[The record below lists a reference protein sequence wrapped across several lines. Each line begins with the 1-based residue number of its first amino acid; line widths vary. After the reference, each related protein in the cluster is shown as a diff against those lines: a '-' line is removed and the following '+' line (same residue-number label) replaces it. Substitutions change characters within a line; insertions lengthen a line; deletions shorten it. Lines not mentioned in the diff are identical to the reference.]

1 MSSYQVM
8 GDFLQ
13 RHAYTNVWCSPAQ
26 DKQENLKLA
35 RISPINGYWIKFRHL
50 WRTILLPEI
59 KGRYHVYHIGQIHPS
74 ILGLFTNDK
83 GAWVSAPYAMNEENL
98 LIDVYNDRGIQ
109 VPRGQVYFIVTQDKN
124 LLMAV
129 KISQQEP
136 NKLDIDMET
145 EPLYVRFYSNAYFES
160 ARHNQNT
167 ELIKCL
173 SARPM
178 TVGEVNTLQAK
189 IAQMS
194 TNQEQMLYFVNG
206 IKVDSVDLVT
216 AQPGDYIDA
225 VFDGSIKR
233 TVTFN
238 VSGLQEFNSTADGIR
253 KYLIHYQG
261 AVDTIE
267 YRDDVDLFLNCKQSN
282 GRNKGVYMN
291 KNDDRMLRM
300 VTHRDYSIPVTRVDG
315 LASANSFLAETSKL
329 QVKLYI
335 RHSGYKRP
343 LVHENNRIKELYK
356 LSDDKVVRAML
367 GIDSTVSV
375 WTAAALEA
383 SEYVRVMGMQF
394 GEISRQ
400 AVQKAYGYN
409 AISTLLGYTPKKPR
423 NESGIKLV
431 DIPEGLRGC
440 CTVYEYDAN
449 GVLLGYS
456 QSTLDNTHSCQ
467 FAGTALVEVVFGLG
481 GTSLDYYDNIRES
494 NVPTNLNYRFYR
506 STTLGG
512 VPQNDWVDVTGSAE
526 YLGQPGHFKWVS
538 MTNKYNRVISNKK
551 HLAYDLDVGMTA
563 GVYVFNIVHDT
574 LQAGIYRKMDIPMG
588 ELDLFLNGHSLIENL
603 DYYVTGHTVTIVN
616 KKFLDS
622 AKEKQRVTVRYTGFC
637 DSELKRYVSD
647 EVGFVYHGVL
657 SHNNRFDLRDDRVMR
672 VTCGGALYAKE
683 ELKFAEDGVEV
694 RITDALN
701 GSPYQL
707 RDIVVP
713 MNNYLVADG
722 KLDDSTYT
730 EREKSN
736 VINKEVS
743 DYLTRML
750 PEKQITQPNAIPAR
764 YQVYSPFFAR
774 ILDDLQTGVLWDD
787 KFYEHFGDEYVREL
801 VTPYLPLLDNDPIGG
816 NREIDTR
823 YVVVHPHS
831 YSTFVTVDMY
841 RWRVLQRIAG
851 VYGNGLI
858 DLSSMIRVQQF

>member
-35 RISPINGYWIKFRHL
+35 RISPINGHWIKFRHL
-50 WRTILLPEI
+50 WRLIYLPEI
-59 KGRYHVYHIGQIHPS
+59 KGRYHVFHIGQIHSS
-74 ILGLFTNDK
+74 IIGLFTNDR
-83 GAWVSAPYAMNEENL
+83 GAWVSAPYAMNKENL
-98 LIDVYNDRGIQ
+98 IVDVYNDRGIQ
-109 VPRGQVYFIVTQDKN
+109 VPRGLVHFIVTQDRN

-129 KISQQEP
+129 KISEQYP
-136 NKLDIDMET
+136 NKLDVDLEQ

-160 ARHNQNT
+160 ARHNQAT
-167 ELIKCL
+167 DLIKCI
-173 SARPM
+173 SGRPT
-178 TVGEVNTLQAK
+178 TVGEINTMQGK

-194 TNQEQMLYFVNG
+194 TNQEQLLCFVNG
-206 IKVDSVDLVT
+206 VKVDNIDLVT
-216 AQPGDYIDA
+216 TQPGDYVDA
-225 VFDGSIKR
+225 IYDGSIKR

-238 VSGLQEFNSTADGIR
+238 VSGLEEFNSDVDGLR
-253 KYLIHYQG
+253 KYLLHYQG
-261 AVDTIE
+261 EVDTIE
-267 YRDDVDLFLNCKQSN
+267 YRDDVDLYLNCKQSN

-315 LASANSFLAETSKL
+315 LAAANRFLAETRNL

-335 RHSGYKRP
+335 RHSGYHRP

-356 LSDDKVVRAML
+356 LSDEKIVRAML
-367 GIDSTVSV
+367 GIDSNVSV

-383 SEYVRVMGMQF
+383 SAYSRIMGMEF
-394 GEISRQ
+394 GQITRDE
-400 AVQKAYGYN
+400 VQKAYGYN
-409 AISTLLGYTPKKPR
+409 AISTLLGMTPKKPR
-423 NESGIKLV
+423 IESGIKLV
-431 DIPEGLRGC
+431 DIPEGLRGN
-440 CTVYEYDAN
+440 CTVYEYDAE

-456 QSTLDNTHSCQ
+456 TSTMDDTHSCQ
-467 FAGTALVEVVFGLG
+467 YPNTELVEVIFGVG
-481 GTSLDYYDNIRES
+481 GTSLDYYDNIREAV
-494 NVPTNLNYRFYR
+494 VPTNLNYRFYR
-506 STTLGG
+506 ASVIGG
-512 VPQNDWVDVTGSAE
+512 IPQNDWVDVTGTSE
-526 YLGQPGHFKWVS
+526 YLGQRGRFKWVT
-538 MTNKYNRVISNKK
+538 MTNRLNRVISNKK
-551 HLAYDLDVGMTA
+551 HLAYDLEVGRTA
-563 GVYVFNIVHDT
+563 GVYVFNIVHNT
-574 LQAGIYRKMDIPMG
+574 GSAGTFRPLDIPMG

-603 DYYVTGHTVTIVN
+603 DYYVNGHKVTIVN
-616 KKFLDS
+616 KRFIDHQ
-622 AKEKQRVTVRYTGFC
+622 KEKQIVTVRYTGFC
-637 DSELKRYVSD
+637 DKNLKRYVSD
-647 EVGFVYHGVL
+647 EVGFVFHGVL

-672 VTCGGALYAKE
+672 VTCNGSLYAKE

-694 RITDALN
+694 SITDARN

-707 RDIVVP
+707 RDIIVP
-713 MNNYLVADG
+713 MNNYLVAEAG
-722 KLDDSTYT
+722 LDDSTYA

-743 DYLTRML
+743 DYLTLML
-750 PEKQITQPNAIPAR
+750 PEKQITEPNAIPAR

-774 ILDDLQTGVLWDD
+774 ILDDLQTGVLWND
-787 KFYEHFGDEYVREL
+787 KFYEHFGDEYVREIAA
-801 VTPYLPLLDNDPIGG
+801 PYLPLLENDPIGG
-816 NREIDTR
+816 NREVDTR

-831 YSTFVTVDMY
+831 YDQYVTIDMY